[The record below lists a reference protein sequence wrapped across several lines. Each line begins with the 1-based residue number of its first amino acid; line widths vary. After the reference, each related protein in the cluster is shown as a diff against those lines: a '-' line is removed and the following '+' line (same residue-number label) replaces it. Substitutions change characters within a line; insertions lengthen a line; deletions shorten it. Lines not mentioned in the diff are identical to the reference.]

1 MAAII
6 DNGLRLGASY
16 VVKNA
21 AYMVII
27 GIAGLAS
34 ALVCQY
40 MASKVTAEIGTD
52 IRNVLFA
59 KINTYSSETLDKFG
73 SSTLITRLNNDVNQV
88 QTAVAT
94 FIRLAVRAP
103 FLIIG
108 AAVMSLFIDL
118 RLSAVFIVLM
128 PLIAVSLYL
137 VTVKTIPL
145 YRLIQGKLDKITASF
160 SSHIAGIRV
169 IRAFNT
175 EDREIRQFSEEN
187 ADYRNNITDVSRI
200 SAALNP
206 VTFLFTN
213 LAIAYI
219 LYAGSCQI
227 AAGTLTAGE
236 LIAFIGYLTQI
247 SLTMGVLANLIV
259 IFTKASASSSR
270 IMEVVETE
278 NSFPSEIVNTN
289 SENITDSIVEFKHVS
304 FKYDGAENYSV
315 SDVSFSVG
323 TGETLAIVGITG
335 SGKSTLVNLIPRFY
349 DFTSGDI
356 LLTGKSIR
364 DYSLRELRENV
375 RVVPQKSV
383 LFTGNVI
390 DNLRF
395 GNHFADEEIA
405 ANALEI
411 ACLPASRVNADTPVS
426 AGGKNFSG
434 GERQRISIARAIIH
448 GDNAP
453 KLIIFDDSF
462 SALDRRTEKTLRAN
476 LREYL
481 PQTAFIIITERI
493 TTALSA
499 DKILLLEDGKTVGI
513 GSHTELL
520 ASNDYYRSV
529 YESQEK

>member
-6 DNGLRLGASY
+6 DNGLRFGASY

-21 AYMVII
+21 ALMVAI
-27 GIAGLAS
+27 GVVGLAS

-40 MASKVTAEIGTD
+40 MASKVTSLIGTD

-59 KINTYSSETLDKFG
+59 KINTYSSEVLDRFG
-73 SSTLITRLNNDVNQV
+73 TPTLITRLNNDVNQV

-118 RLSAVFIVLM
+118 RLSAVFIVLI
-128 PLIAVSLYL
+128 PLIAVSLWL

-145 YRLIQGKLDKITASF
+145 YRKIQGLLDKITASF
-160 SSHIAGIRV
+160 SSHISGIRV

-175 EDREIRQFSEEN
+175 EERETREFSEKN
-187 ADYRNNITDVSRI
+187 ADYRNNITNTGRI

-219 LYAGSCQI
+219 LYAGSQQI

-270 IMEVVETE
+270 IMEIIDIDNV
-278 NSFPSEIVNTN
+278 SPSEVNN
-289 SENITDSIVEFKHVS
+289 NDENITDSILEFRNVW
-304 FKYDGAENYSV
+304 FKYNEAKSDTV
-315 SDVSFSVG
+315 SDVSFSLG
-323 TGETLAIVGITG
+323 AGETLAIVGGTG
-335 SGKSTLVNLIPRFY
+335 SGKSTLINLIPRFY
-349 DFTSGDI
+349 EFSAGNII
-356 LLTGKSIR
+356 LDGRSIR
-364 DYSLRELRENV
+364 DYGLHELREAV

-383 LFTGNVI
+383 LFTGTI
-390 DNLRF
+390 LDNLRF
-395 GNHFADEEIA
+395 GNRFADNETA
-405 ANALEI
+405 SRALET
-411 ACLPASRVNADTPVS
+411 ACLPASRVNLDTPVT

-434 GERQRISIARAIIH
+434 GERQRIAIARAIIH
-448 GDNAP
+448 GETLP
-453 KLIIFDDSF
+453 KLVIFDDSF
-462 SALDRRTEKTLRAN
+462 SALDRSTEKTLRAN

-481 PQTAFIIITERI
+481 PESAFIIITERI
-493 TTALSA
+493 TTALTA
-499 DKILLLEDGKTVGI
+499 DKILLLEDGKSVGF
-513 GSHTELL
+513 GTHEELL
-520 ASNDYYRSV
+520 ASSDYYRSV
-529 YESQEK
+529 YESQDG